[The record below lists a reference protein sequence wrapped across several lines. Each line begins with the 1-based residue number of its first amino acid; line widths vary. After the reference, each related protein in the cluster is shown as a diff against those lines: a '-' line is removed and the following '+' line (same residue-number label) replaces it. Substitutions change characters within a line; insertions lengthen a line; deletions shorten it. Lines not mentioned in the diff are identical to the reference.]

1 MKKNSNMVKHRFH
14 KEYHKNEIA
23 TSSQAKLIVMMYE
36 GALKFVNLAIEGIDN
51 HDLSKKGKYINKTHD
66 IINELSC
73 ALDMKKGGEVSQK
86 LESLYQFILHQLTL
100 ANIKSD
106 RKTLESIVSVITPL
120 MEAWK
125 ELLVKKNTNDKGNS
139 HQNISTQPHK
149 KIASKC

>member
-1 MKKNSNMVKHRFH
+1 MVPRRFH
-14 KEYHKNEIA
+14 NQYRHNEVA
-23 TSSQAKLIVMMYE
+23 TSSQGKLIIMMYE
-36 GALKFVNLAIEGIDN
+36 GALKFVTLAIEGIDAK
-51 HDLSKKGKYINKTHD
+51 DLSKKGTYINKTHD

-73 ALDMKKGGEVSQK
+73 ALDMKKGGDVAHK

-106 RKTLESIVSVITPL
+106 RKALESIVNVLTPL

-125 ELLVKKNTNDKGNS
+125 ELLAKSNNDDANNGRKS
-139 HQNISTQPHK
+139 LTAHPHK

>member
-1 MKKNSNMVKHRFH
+1 MDPSRFH
-14 KEYHKNEIA
+14 NEYRLNEVA
-23 TSSQAKLIVMMYE
+23 TSSQGKLIIMMYE
-36 GALKFVNLAIEGIDN
+36 GALKFVTLAIEGVDAK
-51 HDLSKKGKYINKTHD
+51 DLSKKGTYINKTHD

-73 ALDMKKGGEVSQK
+73 ALDMNKGGDVAHK

-106 RKTLESIVSVITPL
+106 RKALESIVNVLTPL

-125 ELLVKKNTNDKGNS
+125 ELLAKSNNDGANNDHKNLTA
-139 HQNISTQPHK
+139 HPHK